1 MRLSCVLLLASV
13 AFPALAETADAYV
26 RVSPRDRRYL
36 ELTDGTPYIPV
47 GLNMISP
54 PYTKNGEEAS
64 LAGLDDWLTKLSAN
78 GGNYIRVWLSNPFWA
93 VEHEKSG
100 VYDESRARR
109 IDQLLAMCKRHG
121 IRVKLTMEHFRS
133 IGGGKQSWADEPFRN
148 VANGGIAQSMADFFD
163 GEASRA

>member
-64 LAGLDDWLTKLSAN
+64 LAGLDDWLTKLSSN

-93 VEHEKSG
+93 WSTR
-100 VYDESRARR
+100 RA
-109 IDQLLAMCKRHG
+109 
-121 IRVKLTMEHFRS
+121 
-133 IGGGKQSWADEPFRN
+133 
-148 VANGGIAQSMADFFD
+148 
-163 GEASRA
+163 ASTTKAARGASTSYWRCASATASA